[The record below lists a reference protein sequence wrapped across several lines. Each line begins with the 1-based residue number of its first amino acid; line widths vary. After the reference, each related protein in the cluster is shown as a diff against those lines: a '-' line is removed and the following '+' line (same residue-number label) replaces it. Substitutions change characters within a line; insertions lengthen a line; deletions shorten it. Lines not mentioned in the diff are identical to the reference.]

1 MSASL
6 SAPTASAS
14 PSGPS
19 ASSGPSGR
27 SASSVPSVPSALHR
41 PAAVAGSFY
50 PADPAVLRADVE
62 RLLAAA
68 PTRAP
73 GTLGPGARPPKLL
86 VLPHAGHRWSG
97 ACAARGWA
105 LLAPWVERITRVV
118 MLAPAHRVALRT
130 LAAPG
135 SAAFDTPLGAVP
147 IDRTTIDALAAAV
160 PQVVIDDGAHARE
173 HAIEVQL
180 PFLQV
185 VLGRAALLPLVV
197 GDVDP
202 AVVHEVVERLW
213 GGDETLLVV
222 STDLSHYLP
231 LERAR
236 AIDATTVA
244 RILRCDDTIGPFAAC
259 GATGLDGALR
269 AARAHRLEPS
279 LLDLRSSADAPGG
292 DAARVVGYG
301 AIAFR
306 HAPGLDGDANGGDRP
321 DLAAE
326 ADARLLGR
334 ALCGRARNAV
344 AAALGL
350 AERVPEPWHPALAQ
364 PGATF
369 VTLQRDGRLRGC
381 IGRLAAGPHRLED
394 DVRRNACRAAF
405 EDPRFA
411 PLAATEWP
419 GLSVE
424 VSLLGP
430 VEPLGELDE
439 AAAMR
444 TIRPGVDGV
453 ILACAGRSATFLPQ
467 VWSQLPDP
475 KVFFAA
481 LREKAGLPRDGWA
494 PGTTLS
500 RYGVAK
506 FAEEAVGP

>member
-1 MSASL
+1 MSVTL
-6 SAPTASAS
+6 STRPTAA
-14 PSGPS
+14 
-19 ASSGPSGR
+19 
-27 SASSVPSVPSALHR
+27 HR

-50 PADPAVLRADVE
+50 HAEPAVLRAEID
-62 RLLAAA
+62 RLLTEA
-68 PTRAP
+68 PACAP
-73 GTLGPGARPPKLL
+73 GAGGPGARPPKLMI
-86 VLPHAGHRWSG
+86 LPHAGHRWSG

-105 LLAPWVERITRVV
+105 LLSPWRERITRVV
-118 MLAPAHRVALRT
+118 MLAPAHRVALRS

-147 IDRTTIDALAAAV
+147 IDRVAIDALAAAM
-160 PQVVIDDGAHARE
+160 PQVVIDDAAHARE

-180 PFLQV
+180 PFLQG
-185 VLGRAALLPLVV
+185 VLPHAVLLPLVV

-202 AVVHEVVERLW
+202 AVVHRIVERLW

-231 LERAR
+231 LDRAR

-244 RILRCDDTIGPFAAC
+244 RILRFDDTIGPYAAC

-269 AARAHRLEPS
+269 AARAHGLAPR

-301 AIAFR
+301 AIGFW
-306 HAPGLDGDANGGDRP
+306 HAPARTDDGG
-321 DLAAE
+321 AE
-326 ADARLLGR
+326 TAGPADAHRLGL
-334 ALCGRARNAV
+334 ALLGRARNAV

-350 AERVPEPWHPALAQ
+350 VERVPEPWHPALAH

-369 VTLQRDGRLRGC
+369 VTLQREGRLRGC
-381 IGRLAAGPHRLED
+381 IGRLAPGPHSLED

-411 PLAATEWP
+411 PLAAANWP
-419 GLSVE
+419 GVSIE

-439 AAAMR
+439 ATALR
-444 TIRPGVDGV
+444 TIRPGLDGV

-467 VWSQLPDP
+467 VWSQIPEP
-475 KVFFAA
+475 RAFFAA
-481 LREKAGLPRDGWA
+481 LREKAGLPREGWA

-506 FAEEAVGP
+506 FVEDAVRP